1 MYSNTQNIKVNK
13 FDSIR
18 PYLDNEVNK
27 VLIDL
32 SNNRRFLKM
41 LFETG
46 EYKHIKYLP
55 FSRKALGYLL
65 RNKIKNINSVADYQ
79 NMFESIVSD
88 VVNKSID
95 NFSVTGIENLDLSKG
110 YLFISNHR
118 DITLDSALLN
128 LSLHKNKLNTTN
140 NAVGNN
146 LLSEKWASDLMR
158 LNKSFIIDR
167 SDKSKREIYKSLNL
181 SSEFINETI
190 LKNNNSIWIAQKQGR
205 SKDGNDYTDPS
216 VIKMIHLYARKKIPV
231 NEYLNSLNVIP
242 VSISYEK
249 DPNDLRKTKELYFT
263 DLNKKYI
270 KEPKEDLMSISE
282 GIRGSK
288 GNVHL
293 NIGSVIDFKTNSY
306 EDCSDQITAEIKK
319 SYKLHATNYA
329 AALIQGKKVNID
341 EFNVK
346 EIDDAIQYLN
356 ERMLLISDEMRPYF
370 LNQYSNSI
378 NI

>member
-55 FSRKALGYLL
+55 FSRKILGYLI

-95 NFSVTGIENLDLSKG
+95 NFSVTGIENLNQTKG

-128 LSLHKNKLNTTN
+128 LSLHKNNLNTTN

-216 VIKMIHLYARKKIPV
+216 VIKMIHLHARKKIPV
-231 NEYLNSLNVIP
+231 HEYLNSLNIIP
-242 VSISYEK
+242 ISISYEK
-249 DPNDLRKTKELYFT
+249 DPNDITKTNELYLT
-263 DLNKKYI
+263 NLNKKYT
-270 KEPKEDLMSISE
+270 KEPKEDLKSIAE
-282 GIRGSK
+282 GIRGQK
-288 GNVHL
+288 GDVHL
-293 NIGSVIDFKTNSY
+293 HIGSVMEFTTDSY
-306 EDCSDQITAEIKK
+306 EDCSDQITTEIKR

-329 AALIQGKKVNID
+329 AALMQGKKVTID
-341 EFNVK
+341 SFN
-346 EIDDAIQYLN
+346 ENQIDDAIQYLN
-356 ERMLLISDEMRPYF
+356 RRMLLISEEMQPYF
-370 LNQYSNSI
+370 LNQYSNPT
-378 NI
+378 NV

>member
-1 MYSNTQNIKVNK
+1 VNK

-55 FSRKALGYLL
+55 FSRKILGYLI

-95 NFSVTGIENLDLSKG
+95 NFSVTGVENLDQTKG

-128 LSLHKNKLNTTN
+128 LSLHKNNLNTTN

-293 NIGSVIDFKTNSY
+293 NIGSVIDFKTDSY

-341 EFNVK
+341 EFNAK

-356 ERMLLISDEMRPYF
+356 ERMLLISDEMQPYF

-378 NI
+378 YI